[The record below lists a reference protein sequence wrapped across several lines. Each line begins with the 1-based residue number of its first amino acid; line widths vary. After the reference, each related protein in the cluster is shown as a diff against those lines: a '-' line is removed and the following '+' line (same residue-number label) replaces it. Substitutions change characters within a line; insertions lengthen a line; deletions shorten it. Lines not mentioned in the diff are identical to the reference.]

1 MNKHP
6 ELKKMTLF
14 KKSGKLSG
22 KQPSANSPANASSPA
37 PMPDDTT
44 LSNLPVLTEIVADAN
59 PQLTRPLNEVEKQ
72 QLLFKL
78 ERHLETLLSQKLAL
92 YLEQVQRV
100 AIDQAIYELKS
111 ELPELLREALNAHL
125 DSH

>member
-1 MNKHP
+1 
-6 ELKKMTLF
+6 
-14 KKSGKLSG
+14 
-22 KQPSANSPANASSPA
+22 
-37 PMPDDTT
+37 
-44 LSNLPVLTEIVADAN
+44 VLTEIVADAN